1 VDLEAAT
8 SVALGDSTLY
18 YYLPSKAMNDGR
30 PAVTQPNTIT
40 VETQGAIELVTL
52 NRSAQLNAVSP
63 DMIAL

>member
-1 VDLEAAT
+1 
-8 SVALGDSTLY
+8 
-18 YYLPSKAMNDGR
+18 
-30 PAVTQPNTIT
+30 VTQPNTIT